1 MICLKKLNKHCI
13 ICLFSWNVAFVVSE
27 PVIGSLSSPEDI
39 ESTQYLLKWSEI
51 DHDEYCM
58 ALLFTYRDFNHGVLG
73 LAWVATPDLDTPGG
87 ICTKKVIV
95 TDEEKTINFNTAIA
109 TFQNFGIR
117 VPRKVSVITVTH
129 EFGHSFG
136 SEV

>member
-1 MICLKKLNKHCI
+1 MKLFAKKAYILPSFLYKFCCYCCLNL
-13 ICLFSWNVAFVVSE
+13 L
-27 PVIGSLSSPEDI
+27 GSLASPEDI
-39 ESTQYLLKWSEI
+39 DSTQYLLKWSEL

-58 ALLFTYRDFNHGVLG
+58 ALLFTYRDFERGVLG

-87 ICTKKVIV
+87 ICTKKVLTNDREKTVNFNSAIV
-95 TDEEKTINFNTAIA
+95 TFL
-109 TFQNFGIR
+109 NFGVRI
-117 VPRKVSVITVTH
+117 PRKVSVVTVSH